1 MISLSIKSPN
11 SERSMSKPVKPF
23 TPGQE
28 KFGRFFIKNIGKAQV
43 AVYELTGGRLWN
55 TFLGSQVAILTTIGR
70 KSGIARKSPL
80 LYIKDGDN
88 VVVVA
93 TQGGMS
99 SYPIWYLNLVANP
112 EVKCQVG
119 SEKRD
124 YICRRASLEEEAK
137 LWPPLD
143 AMYAGYAE
151 YKERIGDRR
160 EVPVMILEPK

>member
-1 MISLSIKSPN
+1 
-11 SERSMSKPVKPF
+11 MSKVVKAF

-43 AVYELTGGRLWN
+43 AIYELTGGRVWKK
-55 TFLGSQVAILTTIGR
+55 FLGSPVAILTTIGR
-70 KSGIARKSPL
+70 KSGLPRKSPL

-88 VVVVA
+88 VIVVA

-99 SYPIWYLNLVANP
+99 TYPIWYLNMVANP
-112 EVKCQVG
+112 EVQCQVG
-119 SEKRD
+119 AKKLS
-124 YICRRASLEEEAK
+124 YTSRRATAPEEEK

-151 YKERIGDRR
+151 YRERIGDRR
-160 EVPVMILEPK
+160 EVPVMILEPR